1 MTKKELKKLAKEIA
15 TYERVI
21 QSTEDRNKRS
31 EAQNQ
36 IIRLADKVTQ
46 MEAMLALDIFIQE
59 NLKED

>member
-46 MEAMLALDIFIQE
+46 MEDMLALDIFIQE